1 MDTERLIATLADSGA
16 ELGLNLVAAIAI
28 FFIGRW
34 VAKSLRKFAVKAMER
49 IEVDAILVKFFGN
62 MLYIIL
68 LVFVILAA
76 IAQLGVQTTSLIALV
91 GAAGL
96 AVGLALQGSLANFAA
111 GILIIIFRPYR
122 IGDFIEGAGTMG
134 TVEEVQIFTTI
145 LKTPDNRRVI
155 IPNGQVMAGTIV
167 NFTTHPIRRVDLVAN
182 VGYEDDSDHVRKV
195 LTEIVEGDT
204 RTLTDPAPTIRM
216 NAHGDSSVNWIVRP
230 WVKTEDYWAVYW
242 DLTERIKRRFDE
254 EGISIP
260 YPQRDVHLYRHDAP
274 TGD

>member
-1 MDTERLIATLADSGA
+1 MDTEKLIATLTESGA
-16 ELGLNLVAAIAI
+16 SLGLNLVAGIAI

-34 VAKSLRKFAVKAMER
+34 VAKILRSVAVKAMER
-49 IEVDAILVKFFGN
+49 AHVDAILVKFFSN
-62 MLYIIL
+62 MLYVVL

-122 IGDFIEGAGTMG
+122 IGDFIEGAGVTG

-145 LKTPDNRRVI
+145 LKTPDNRRI
-155 IPNGQVMAGTIV
+155 IVPNGQVMGGTIV
-167 NFTTHPIRRVDLVAN
+167 NFTTHPVRRVDLVAS
-182 VGYEDDSDHVRKV
+182 VGYGEDSDNVRRV
-195 LTEIVEGDT
+195 LADILESDE
-204 RTLTDPAPTIRM
+204 RTLADPAPTIQM
-216 NAHGDSSVNWIVRP
+216 NAHGDSSIQWIVRP
-230 WVKTEDYWAVYW
+230 WVKTEDYWSVYW
-242 DLTERIKRRFDE
+242 DLTEAIKRRFDK

-260 YPQRDVHLYRHDAP
+260 FPQRDVHLYRHDGA
-274 TGD
+274 GED